1 MTVDFEK
8 NGTALKVAVEGRL
21 DTLSAPEL
29 EEQLEP
35 ELEDVENLELDLEKL
50 EYISSAGLRVLLS
63 LIKEMEGRGEFRVKN
78 VTPEVMDVLEV
89 TGFINFLNI
98 E

>member
-8 NGTALKVAVEGRL
+8 NGTALKVAVGGRL
-21 DTLSAPEL
+21 DTLSAAEL

-35 ELEDVENLELDLEKL
+35 ELEDVESIELDLEKL
-50 EYISSAGLRVLLS
+50 EYISSAGLRVILC
-63 LIKEMEGRGEFRVKN
+63 LIKEMEGRGEFKVTN
-78 VTPEVMDVLEV
+78 VTPEVMDILEV
-89 TGFINFLNI
+89 TGFINLLNI